1 MLLTFANLPENKK
14 DVGSKAYMLARML
27 QLGYPVP
34 NGAILEEIPTD
45 KEFAEVLEWWQT
57 LGFAPLAV
65 RSSARGED
73 SGDKSYAGQNTTF
86 LNIKNEKELKSAIGK
101 CFESSKKGPSVI
113 YRKFFQQDDEASKM
127 NVVLQVMVEPKYA
140 GVYFSK
146 NPTADENS
154 KNAEEWLV
162 ESVEGLGE
170 DLVSGK
176 KTPSKFTTLQ
186 PSTDV
191 PLKDITE
198 WGEKIRTD
206 FQFEVDMEWAYGR
219 LGNNEEKF
227 YVLQA
232 RPITT
237 KNNRDLE
244 KKFIADEMAQLKKSW
259 NPETLFDGSTF
270 QEWTGVVS
278 PATFS
283 LWQKVF
289 SPQGAYDK
297 ALQMLGY
304 RAFPTDL
311 GMSDNSLLQKVFGRG
326 HLVLSKIA
334 DIYFGPIPYKYHR
347 YPRPHLKFDYQKL
360 SISLIFK
367 TPKIWWHM
375 LSVGWDLSTKRQ
387 IWLNELKE
395 TLNEQ
400 KSRKEFFD
408 IQRGFEKED
417 LETSL
422 QTLKNI
428 TDHFSTYTLKAP
440 MVLVTLIESTQQS
453 LKSLL
458 KGIIPDEDID
468 KTLELWMSSGFE
480 TITFQMQKE
489 FREASLD
496 SDKRPSFY
504 KKFGHRGIG
513 DLDLN
518 HPRYIELGDSAFLR
532 PEQVQSALKK
542 NTQKES
548 AEQLINSLKTYKK
561 DIILKEW
568 QLLSEMLFLREEFKM
583 HYLKEYYLIRKI
595 LLRIGEI
602 TGLKENIFNLEIN
615 EILKQNFS
623 QEKIQLF
630 IQRKKLLKKISLP
643 PLFQLKELEEILT
656 NGGPKE
662 GKKHFNA
669 EALSPGL
676 VYGEVRVVLDPD
688 QVDTSLW
695 PENVIVVTESTDP
708 AWTGIFIK
716 AKGLIVEKGGILSH
730 AAIVA
735 REMGLPAVGQLY
747 QCHLIFKDG
756 DKVWVDGNHGTITI
770 R

>member
-1 MLLTFANLPENKK
+1 MLITFANLPEDKK

-34 NGAILEEIPTD
+34 EGAILEEIPTE
-45 KEFAEVLEWWQT
+45 KELEEIILWWQK
-57 LGFAPLAV
+57 LGRAPLAV

-86 LNIKNEKELKSAIGK
+86 LNIKNEKELKTAILK

-127 NVVLQVMVEPKYA
+127 NVVLQVMVDPQYA

-146 NPTADENS
+146 NPTAKENT
-154 KNAEEWLV
+154 NEWLV

-176 KTPSKFTTLQ
+176 KTPSKFTSLNHNTA
-186 PSTDV
+186 V
-191 PLKDITE
+191 PLKDITD
-198 WGEKIRTD
+198 WGEKIRKD
-206 FQFEVDMEWAYGR
+206 FQFEVDMEWAYGKID
-219 LGNNEEKF
+219 GQTPKF

-237 KNNRDLE
+237 KNNRDVE
-244 KKFIADEMAQLKKSW
+244 KKFIADELAQLKKYW
-259 NPETLFDGSTF
+259 DEETLFDGSTF

-289 SPQGAYDK
+289 SPRGAYDR
-297 ALQMLGY
+297 ALQTLGY
-304 RAFPTDL
+304 RPFPQNL
-311 GMSDNSLLQKVFGRG
+311 EMADNSLLQKVFGRG
-326 HLVLSKIA
+326 HLILSKIA
-334 DIYFGPIPYKYHR
+334 DIYFGPIPYQYHR
-347 YPRPHLKFDYQKL
+347 YPRPHLKFHWKKL
-360 SISLIFK
+360 SLGLIFK

-375 LSVGWDLSTKRQ
+375 FSVGWGLSTKRQ
-387 IWLNELKE
+387 EWLNELKE
-395 TLNEQ
+395 TLKEQ

-408 IQRGFEKED
+408 IQREFDKEN
-417 LETSL
+417 LESSL

-428 TDHFSTYTLKAP
+428 SDHFATYTLKAP

-458 KGIIPDEDID
+458 KGIIPDDEID
-468 KTLELWMSSGFE
+468 KTLELWMSNGFE
-480 TITFQMQKE
+480 TITFEMQKE
-489 FREASLD
+489 FREASLYP
-496 SDKRPSFY
+496 DKRGGFL
-504 KKFGHRGIG
+504 KRFGHRGIG

-532 PEQVQSALKK
+532 PDQVQNALKK
-542 NTQKES
+542 NVPTENAQ
-548 AEQLINSLKTYKK
+548 QLINALKTYKK

-568 QLLSEMLFLREEFKM
+568 QLLSEMLYLREEFKM

-595 LLRIGEI
+595 LLRIGELS
-602 TGLKENIFNLEIN
+602 GLNENIFNLELN
-615 EILKQNFS
+615 DILKQNFS
-623 QEKIQLF
+623 REKIDSFL
-630 IQRKKLLKKISLP
+630 QRKKLLKKISLP
-643 PLFQLKELEEILT
+643 PLFQLAELQEILM

-676 VYGEVRVVLDPD
+676 VYGEVRVVLDPEH
-688 QVDTSLW
+688 VDTTLW

>member
-1 MLLTFANLPENKK
+1 MIMLLTFANLPEDKK

-34 NGAILEEIPTD
+34 EGAILEEKPNE
-45 KEFAEVLEWWQT
+45 KEFEDILEWWQK
-57 LGFAPLAV
+57 LGRAPLAV

-86 LNIKNEKELKSAIGK
+86 LNIKSEKELKSAIAK
-101 CFESSKKGPSVI
+101 CFESSKIGPSVI

-127 NVVLQVMVEPKYA
+127 NVVLQVMVDPKFA

-146 NPTADENS
+146 NPTASDQS
-154 KNAEEWLV
+154 SEWLV

-176 KTPSKFTTLQ
+176 KTPSKFTSLEAKTE
-186 PSTDV
+186 V
-191 PLKDITE
+191 PLKAITE
-198 WGEKIRTD
+198 WGEKIRKD
-206 FQFEVDMEWAYGR
+206 FQFEVDMEWAYGK
-219 LGNNEEKF
+219 LGNLEPKF

-237 KNNRDLE
+237 KNNRDVE
-244 KKFIADEMAQLKKSW
+244 KKFIADELNQLKKSW
-259 NPETLFDGSTF
+259 SPDTLFDGSTF

-278 PATFS
+278 PVTFS

-289 SPQGAYDK
+289 APAGAYDR

-304 RAFPTDL
+304 QPFPAHL
-311 GMSDNSLLQKVFGRG
+311 NMPDNTLLQKVFGRG

-334 DIYFGPIPYKYHR
+334 DIYFGPIPYKYQR
-347 YPRPHLKFDYQKL
+347 YPRPHLKFDWKKL
-360 SISLIFK
+360 NFGLVLK
-367 TPKIWWHM
+367 TPQIWWHM
-375 LSVGWDLSTKRQ
+375 LSVGWGLSTKRQ
-387 IWLNELKE
+387 IWLTELKE

-408 IQRGFEKED
+408 IQREFDKED
-417 LETSL
+417 IDSSL
-422 QTLKNI
+422 VTLKNI
-428 TDHFSTYTLKAP
+428 SDHFSTYTLKAP

-458 KGIIPDEDID
+458 KGIIPEEEID

-480 TITFQMQKE
+480 TITFQMQNE
-489 FREASLD
+489 FREASLN
-496 SDKRPSFY
+496 SDKRQSFY
-504 KKFGHRGIG
+504 KRFGHRGIG

-518 HPRYIELGDSAFLR
+518 HPRYIELGDSAFLK
-532 PEQVQSALKK
+532 PEQVQNALKK
-542 NTQKES
+542 NVQKES
-548 AEQLINSLKTYKK
+548 AEQMINKLKTYKK

-583 HYLKEYYLIRKI
+583 HYLKEYFLIRKV
-595 LLRIGEI
+595 LLHIGDL
-602 TGLKENIFNLEIN
+602 TGLKENIFNLDLN
-615 EILKQNFS
+615 DILKKNFS
-623 QEKIQLF
+623 QDKIQLF

-643 PLFQLKELEEILT
+643 PLFQLKELEEILM

-676 VYGEVRVVLDPD
+676 VYGEVRVVLDPEH
-688 QVDTSLW
+688 VDTSLW